1 MGCDLV
7 TSSAVSPF
15 LYALIR
21 AKEHTVADIE
31 RARICDHR
39 KGKRLRMKYKKRRA
53 KKGSLSHQEKYL

>member
-53 KKGSLSHQEKYL
+53 KKG